1 MLCDTLVPVML
12 VWCRSKAQVG
22 GPGWWPVREP
32 VVKES
37 VVEVSVAPAPKRCT
51 ANRIDRQLPRVK
63 RHARCPLYGRMA
75 RPCKRVQGFGYT
87 VPASVSGNSPGH
99 GDVSVGFRSVASA
112 SQMVLYFVRNRAK
125 ATHRPS
131 NVSHRMG
138 QKCEKQTPPEHT
150 PLGVLACLD
159 RHVAQCCVFYGRA
172 RFGLRGGSP

>member
-22 GPGWWPVREP
+22 GPGRWPVREP

-51 ANRIDRQLPRVK
+51 ANRIDRQVPRIK
-63 RHARCPLYGRMA
+63 RHARCPPSPLCSPYGAAVQTRA
-75 RPCKRVQGFGYT
+75 RFRPV
-87 VPASVSGNSPGH
+87 SVNSPGH

-112 SQMVLYFVRNRAK
+112 SQLVLYFVRNRAK

-131 NVSHRMG
+131 NVGHRMG

-159 RHVAQCCVFYGRA
+159 RHVAQCCLFYGRA